1 MKNAIHVDLCDVR
14 IAGNVIAAGLVHCAD
29 DESGWSERAEVCF
42 VCPSAHDAMTCP
54 QQTAAM
60 AQAVIDTYGE
70 CSDRAAW
77 ADLIDQ
83 MRAAGEAVEN
93 IDAADLRRQS

>member
-1 MKNAIHVDLCDVR
+1 MKNAIHVDLCDVQ
-14 IAGNVIAAGLVHCAD
+14 IAGSVSAAVIIAHND
-29 DESGWSERAEVCF
+29 VCL
-42 VCPSAHDAMTCP
+42 VCPSAHDAMTYP

-60 AQAVIDTYGE
+60 AQAVIDTHGE

-83 MRAAGEAVEN
+83 MRAAGKAVEN